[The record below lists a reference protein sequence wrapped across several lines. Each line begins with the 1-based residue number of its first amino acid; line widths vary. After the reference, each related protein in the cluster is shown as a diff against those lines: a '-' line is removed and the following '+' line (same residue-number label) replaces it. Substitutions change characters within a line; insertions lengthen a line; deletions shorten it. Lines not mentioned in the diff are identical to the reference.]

1 MSRRKVGF
9 GFVTL
14 VITCSLS
21 LAVACGGKSDDEIE
35 AELAAKKQTVNT
47 AAVGK
52 AKEIFT
58 TRCTPC
64 HGAEGRGDGSASASL
79 NPKPRDFHDLEWQKS
94 VTDDH
99 IMNIIKVGGAG
110 VGKSAAM
117 PSNPDIQ
124 DKAVLAALKDHIRA
138 LGKP

>member
-1 MSRRKVGF
+1 MWRQT

-14 VITCSLS
+14 IIGCSLS

-35 AELAAKKQTVNT
+35 AEIASKKQAVN
-47 AAVGK
+47 AQAVGK

-64 HGAEGRGDGSASASL
+64 HGPEGRGDGSASAGL
-79 NPKPRDFHDLEWQKS
+79 NPKPRDFHDVTWQKS
-94 VTDDH
+94 ITDDH

-124 DKAVLAALKDHIRA
+124 DKAVLAALKDHVRSFA
-138 LGKP
+138 TP